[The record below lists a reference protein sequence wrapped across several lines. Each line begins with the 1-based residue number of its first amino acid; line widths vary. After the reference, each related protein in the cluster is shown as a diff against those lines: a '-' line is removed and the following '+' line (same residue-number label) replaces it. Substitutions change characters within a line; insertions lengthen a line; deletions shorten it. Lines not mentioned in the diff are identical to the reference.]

1 MKHCR
6 QAGSISELGLAD
18 NPARLSS
25 ADTERPIFP
34 LESGYD
40 CLLSP
45 EQQYEQGASTNLST
59 HEAFVITIF
68 TYLHRY
74 RGIDRIRVHS

>member
-40 CLLSP
+40 SLLSP
-45 EQQYEQGASTNLST
+45 EQQYEQGASANLST
-59 HEAFVITIF
+59 HEAFVIHHIYIVTEVSIASGC
-68 TYLHRY
+68 TPK
-74 RGIDRIRVHS
+74 